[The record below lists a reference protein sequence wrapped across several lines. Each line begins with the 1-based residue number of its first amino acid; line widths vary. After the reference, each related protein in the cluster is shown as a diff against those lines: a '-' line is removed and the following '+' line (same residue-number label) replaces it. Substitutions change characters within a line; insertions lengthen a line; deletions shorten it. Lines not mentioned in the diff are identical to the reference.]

1 MFLMWIAWLERNCRS
16 FEDTE
21 KTVVELKVF
30 YQHKL
35 FEWSR
40 CWDFTDCSHSELM
53 FSLRLV
59 FRFPSFLLFVL
70 SFSYCSSS

>member
-40 CWDFTDCSHSELM
+40 CWGFTNCSLSELM

-59 FRFPSFLLFVL
+59 F
-70 SFSYCSSS
+70 